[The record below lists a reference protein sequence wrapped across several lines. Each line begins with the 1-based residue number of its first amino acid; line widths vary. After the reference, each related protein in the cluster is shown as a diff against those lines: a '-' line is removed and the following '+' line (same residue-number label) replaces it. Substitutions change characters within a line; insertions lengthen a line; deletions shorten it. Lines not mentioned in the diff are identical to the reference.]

1 MREIFEVAF
10 GQGAER
16 EAAGGSR
23 VIAAVRR
30 GRDSEW

>member
-1 MREIFEVAF
+1 MRMREIFEVAF

-23 VIAAVRR
+23 VTAAVR
-30 GRDSEW
+30 